1 MRLVLA
7 GLLLVLGSPLA
18 AQEVRSD
25 YEAAVAERLGGNN
38 AGAVQLLDRWIAA
51 HPHDT
56 DALVQRG
63 YAHLALGDI
72 RAAERDFRAV
82 LALAPDYA
90 DARAGLASLSERREV
105 PRSGYLLAGG
115 AWSDLDSGGRDWR
128 EASLSGE
135 VPVSQ
140 ALSVGARAGWYKRFG
155 LEDIELEGRIA
166 TRPSENVWLR
176 ASIGGT
182 PNADFRPELALAA
195 GADVRL
201 AQGPQATV
209 LSLDA
214 AWQRFPLE
222 EIVTVS
228 PGLTQ
233 YFGGGR
239 WWGTLRGIGIVP
251 EDSDLQVGVLGRI
264 DHAPDERHRYFVGAV
279 NAPDTNLGVVTRVT
293 SLFAGAELPLA
304 ERFSLLPSISREW
317 REAGPDRTELRLEVK
332 ASF

>member
-1 MRLVLA
+1 MRIVLAGMLLVLA
-7 GLLLVLGSPLA
+7 TPLA
-18 AQEVRSD
+18 AQEAQSD
-25 YEAAVAERLGGNN
+25 YEAAVAARLAGDN
-38 AGAVQLLDRWIAA
+38 ADAVRLLDRWIAA
-51 HPHDT
+51 HPQDS

-63 YAHLALGDI
+63 YAHLALGNP
-72 RAAERDFRAV
+72 RAAERDFRAA

-90 DARAGLASLSERREV
+90 DARNGLALVAERREA
-105 PRSGYLLAGG
+105 PRGGFLIAGG
-115 AWSDLDSGGRDWR
+115 AWSDLDSGARDWG
-128 EASLSGE
+128 EANLSGE
-135 VPVSQ
+135 APVSR
-140 ALSVGARAGWYKRFG
+140 ALSVGGRASWYRRFG
-155 LEDIELEGRIA
+155 LEDVELEGRIA
-166 TRPSENVWLR
+166 ARPSENVWLR
-176 ASIGGT
+176 ASVGGT
-182 PNADFRPELALAA
+182 PNADFRPELALGA
-195 GADVRL
+195 GADVRI

-251 EDSDLQVGVLGRI
+251 QKGNVEVGVLGRI
-264 DHAPDERHRYFVGAV
+264 DHAPDERRRYSLGAV
-279 NAPDTNLGVVTRVT
+279 TAPDTSLGVVTRIT
-293 SLFAGAELPLA
+293 SLFAGAELPLTK
-304 ERFSLLPSISREW
+304 RLSLLPSISHEW